1 MVSSV
6 SRHPV
11 SYRESVVHWNRRI
24 RFVRMMEPDHQSSRR
39 EQRGGR
45 SWAMLWRVRLVIHV
59 SAPVFLGDIERS
71 ACITFLTLNKLQ
83 KERTPIPEMMAPM
96 IPPFGDHG
104 YLPPGIHP
112 ATLEEIETRFGRET
126 EVRRVQAESV
136 RWLVDLARRAG
147 VERLVITDSSPANR
161 TECRRQDRRHSP
173 RSWPFA
179 SSCLLR
185 LAGVNNGS
193 LVTEIPEPNDVDCA
207 LLVAP
212 NVAFDPGLEEE
223 FENGLPF
230 LQIDLLEAVDF
241 AFLIERIFA
250 TDRDMVPKG
259 VVEVLL

>member
-1 MVSSV
+1 
-6 SRHPV
+6 
-11 SYRESVVHWNRRI
+11 
-24 RFVRMMEPDHQSSRR
+24 
-39 EQRGGR
+39 
-45 SWAMLWRVRLVIHV
+45 
-59 SAPVFLGDIERS
+59 
-71 ACITFLTLNKLQ
+71 
-83 KERTPIPEMMAPM
+83 M

-112 ATLEEIETRFGRET
+112 ATLEEIEARFGRET

-147 VERLVITDSSPANR
+147 VERLVI
-161 TECRRQDRRHSP
+161 
-173 RSWPFA
+173 
-179 SSCLLR
+179 
-185 LAGVNNGS
+185 NGS
-193 LVTEIPEPNDVDCA
+193 FVTEIPEPNDVDCA

-223 FENGLPF
+223 FEASLPF
-230 LQIDLLEAVDF
+230 LQIDLLEADDF